1 MLSFTLDRN
10 SPLALQTQLY
20 QQFHTALHDGSL
32 QHGERLPSIRELG
45 GKLHVS
51 RNTITAVYEKLL
63 QEGFIAS
70 RPGVGYDVIYASHI
84 DLPETPTARHELDHP
99 PSVLRTQAPETYVD
113 VDSPLF
119 FSLGN
124 PDESAFP
131 WQRWRSWNNKA
142 SRSKHLLMT
151 RYHPRPVS
159 LATPGAGQ
167 IPGGGARHPYR
178 CPAHHHHQRCTGG
191 LALLARTLLTPQEH
205 IAVESPC
212 YPGAWNL
219 FTSFAPQI
227 HAIPVDECGLR
238 TELLPEQQCALAY
251 VTPSHQYPVGSTL
264 PLTRRLALL
273 DWSRRSNAYVIED
286 DYDTTFLY
294 GTQPLPA
301 LKSLEDA
308 NNVIYLSSFSKT
320 LGPGMRLGFMVCPD
334 RLVDPILNLK
344 ALWNHGASWLYQQF
358 LADFMSD
365 QGYHRH
371 LRKLE
376 LEYAAR
382 QALLREGLCTLFPR
396 ARLLG
401 TSSGLH
407 LTLKTDLSAQSVNRL
422 RERCLRD
429 GVRFDTLQSMCNG
442 SERAY
447 LEHDGAPLM
456 LFGFSALSA
465 VKIRRAL
472 EIIARAAKELALV

>member
-1 MLSFTLDRN
+1 
-10 SPLALQTQLY
+10 
-20 QQFHTALHDGSL
+20 
-32 QHGERLPSIRELG
+32 
-45 GKLHVS
+45 
-51 RNTITAVYEKLL
+51 
-63 QEGFIAS
+63 
-70 RPGVGYDVIYASHI
+70 
-84 DLPETPTARHELDHP
+84 
-99 PSVLRTQAPETYVD
+99 
-113 VDSPLF
+113 
-119 FSLGN
+119 
-124 PDESAFP
+124 
-131 WQRWRSWNNKA
+131 
-142 SRSKHLLMT
+142 
-151 RYHPRPVS
+151 
-159 LATPGAGQ
+159 
-167 IPGGGARHPYR
+167 
-178 CPAHHHHQRCTGG
+178 
-191 LALLARTLLTPQEH
+191 
-205 IAVESPC
+205 
-212 YPGAWNL
+212 
-219 FTSFAPQI
+219 
-227 HAIPVDECGLR
+227 
-238 TELLPEQQCALAY
+238 
-251 VTPSHQYPVGSTL
+251 
-264 PLTRRLALL
+264 
-273 DWSRRSNAYVIED
+273 
-286 DYDTTFLY
+286 
-294 GTQPLPA
+294 
-301 LKSLEDA
+301 
-308 NNVIYLSSFSKT
+308 
-320 LGPGMRLGFMVCPD
+320 MRLGFMVCPD

-382 QALLREGLCTLFPR
+382 QALLREGLCALFPR